1 VYFYEGGV
9 VMATSSI
16 FANVRIDDPK
26 MAEAFTD
33 AYIDYMEHPKPRKY
47 SERKSLITNPEEI
60 RRLLSKGEKN

>member
-33 AYIDYMEHPKPRKY
+33 AYIDSIEHPK
-47 SERKSLITNPEEI
+47 ERNWNKVKPALTDVDEI
-60 RRLLSKGEKN
+60 RRLMGEGDKD